1 MKSKIT
7 VVNVGTKIQP
17 THSTSNSSKLR
28 TRSHSNETY
37 IKNYKKDEVCHSFV
51 VEIFTKSL
59 HRGGVNMLPDG
70 ITSYLTNIEV
80 IHRIFFFSINQ
91 SLPTIC
97 TFLLVLTIHMTS
109 WACKKASVVDLSM
122 KVASIAQKVL
132 H

>member
-80 IHRIFFFSINQ
+80 IHRIFFFFNKSKHTN
-91 SLPTIC
+91 
-97 TFLLVLTIHMTS
+97 
-109 WACKKASVVDLSM
+109 DLYFSFGSYYSYDFM
-122 KVASIAQKVL
+122 GM
-132 H
+132 